1 MYAVPPCLFKLGYN
15 RIESRS
21 DPIVFSKRLKT
32 PLVLMKLV
40 STLLEK
46 TVTLSFI
53 SERYIVVGGYAK
65 LALWSRGTRV
75 WFAIC

>member
-1 MYAVPPCLFKLGYN
+1 
-15 RIESRS
+15 
-21 DPIVFSKRLKT
+21 
-32 PLVLMKLV
+32 MKLV

-65 LALWSRGTRV
+65 LVLWSRGTRV
-75 WFAIC
+75 WFAIFYTILFAALELHFNFSFIGLNILVFKIISAEPERS